1 MTELMRQ
8 KPMGKRRTGLILLW
22 RKSRVNDT
30 GGLKMTSDLL
40 KPEAQKT
47 SRRYELDLLK
57 ALAIISMILC
67 HPVLRLGLH
76 IPGYENDFFYFL
88 GQDIFGNY
96 LGVAHAFMFAM
107 GFGIVFSRKST
118 PKDLMLRGVKL
129 YLLGY
134 VLNFLRYGMYN
145 LTEAIFTGEFRSD
158 ILQAL
163 FGMDILQ
170 FAGLALIFTGV
181 LKKLKLREFHMLAIA
196 GALSVIGSVI
206 PEIDTGNYAGNWL
219 IGHFVFTNSDACAFV
234 FFNWYVFVAAGM
246 LFGSIL
252 RRTEDPDRLYKRLL
266 IISCCVMVV
275 YITLTFIF
283 GMYFLCRDRNY
294 YSLSLLEAA
303 GLLSIDLRLLSAFY
317 FLLKRVPASKLRVF
331 IDMSRNITPIYFIH
345 WCILGFVDSIFC
357 YLLEIVF
364 PWPVIYLIGVVLI
377 ILSSWIAKLWAGR
390 KRSAKAR

>member
-303 GLLSIDLRLLSAFY
+303 GLLSIDLSLLSAFY